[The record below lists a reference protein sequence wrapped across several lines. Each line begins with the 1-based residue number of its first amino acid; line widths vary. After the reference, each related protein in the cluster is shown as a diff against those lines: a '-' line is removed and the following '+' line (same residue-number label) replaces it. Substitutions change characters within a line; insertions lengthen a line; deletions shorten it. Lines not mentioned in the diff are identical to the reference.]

1 MVTIDMP
8 GVAAFQMEVHPSD
21 DLYISDS
28 IRKTGSW
35 EPFETQVL
43 ARLLQADVE
52 FFDIGANIGWY
63 SLMAGRRLESRGL
76 VHAFEPVPENVAL
89 LARNVAD
96 NALYNVRVNPFALG
110 RTNGTTQ
117 IFLSGD
123 NKGDHRAYPS
133 SEEVR
138 KSIRVGLQRFD
149 AYFDRTTRKPLVI
162 KMDTQG
168 FEYDVLAGMGDVL
181 DRHPAEI
188 AMVIEF
194 WPHGLVQNET
204 RIESLLGLLA
214 ESHFTPWLLW
224 EGEPRLCRCS
234 WADLAAAAERML
246 APATLN
252 YVNLLLMR
260 GTEGLG
266 TLLEG
271 LYSAV
276 PSRLVPPI

>member
-1 MVTIDMP
+1 MIAIDMP
-8 GVAAFQMEVHPSD
+8 GIAAFHMEVHPSD

-63 SLMAGRRLESRGL
+63 SLMAGRRLESRGV

-89 LARNVAD
+89 LAQNVAT
-96 NALYNVRVNPFALG
+96 NALNNVRVNPFALG
-110 RTNGTTQ
+110 RVNGTTH
-117 IFLSGD
+117 IFLSEN

-133 SEEVR
+133 SEEGR
-138 KSIRVGLQRFD
+138 PSITVGLQRFD

-168 FEYDVLAGMGDVL
+168 FEYDVLAGMGDIL

-194 WPHGLVQNET
+194 WPHGLVENET
-204 RIESLLGLLA
+204 GIESLIGLLA
-214 ESHFTPWLLW
+214 KSRFTPWLLW

-234 WADLAAAAERML
+234 WGALAAAAERTL

-252 YVNLLLMR
+252 FVNLLLMR
-260 GTEGLG
+260 GSDGLG
-266 TLLEG
+266 RLLEG
-271 LYSAV
+271 LYSSV
-276 PSRLVPPI
+276 PSRLLPPN